1 MSVVVS
7 ALRDVLG
14 KNCNADHSLVVVV
27 VVMMMVNSLLLGSCF
42 SPCMLFSYSFSV
54 FVHVVVFVFVCLF
67 FVSHSYNGKHF
78 NKTNVG
84 RCFFHS
90 ELLRRLD
97 QDDTHHAESEA
108 PGSSNSR
115 VSPRGQGHSA
125 VSLFRILGCLG
136 VILTPCFMNV
146 LSSSS
151 VSPSFPTP
159 TPLPLF
165 FPCLSIVFADF

>member
-1 MSVVVS
+1 MFVSVVVS

-42 SPCMLFSYSFSV
+42 SPCMLFSFLTL
-54 FVHVVVFVFVCLF
+54 FLCLCMFVFLFVCF
-67 FVSHSYNGKHF
+67 VFVSHSYNGKHF

-84 RCFFHS
+84 CCFFHS

-97 QDDTHHAESEA
+97 QDDTHYAESEA

-125 VSLFRILGCLG
+125 VSLCRVVGCLG
-136 VILTPCFMNV
+136 VILTPCFLNV

-151 VSPSFPTP
+151 VSPSF
-159 TPLPLF
+159 LPLS
-165 FPCLSIVFADF
+165 PLVADF